1 MLFPSLLRPHSWLLL
16 PLPPRLLLPVLLLP
30 RCWFSLGVLTARTAW
45 SSSLRYWTP
54 SPISLRPT
62 RSREEMSLI
71 LKRCNSSSLH
81 RGRDTSQCVLAAG
94 PLTALPA
101 HLPRT
106 LNSAVGWQ
114 DQTSERSIQ
123 LLCEAFE
130 VSAVQCIP
138 PQRDPSVEGSTS
150 SWVHAAKVAR
160 ALPMTLP
167 GRFHNILFHNI
178 CVVFGPP
185 HRS

>member
-1 MLFPSLLRPHSWLLL
+1 MVLFTEILDAEPDLITADPEQGGDVFDTEKMQQFQPAPGKRHFTVRAGCWATYCAACS
-16 PLPPRLLLPVLLLP
+16 PPPP
-30 RCWFSLGVLTARTAW
+30 
-45 SSSLRYWTP
+45 
-54 SPISLRPT
+54 
-62 RSREEMSLI
+62 
-71 LKRCNSSSLH
+71 
-81 RGRDTSQCVLAAG
+81 
-94 PLTALPA
+94 
-101 HLPRT
+101 

-150 SWVHAAKVAR
+150 SWVHAAKAAR

-178 CVVFGPP
+178 CVIFGPP